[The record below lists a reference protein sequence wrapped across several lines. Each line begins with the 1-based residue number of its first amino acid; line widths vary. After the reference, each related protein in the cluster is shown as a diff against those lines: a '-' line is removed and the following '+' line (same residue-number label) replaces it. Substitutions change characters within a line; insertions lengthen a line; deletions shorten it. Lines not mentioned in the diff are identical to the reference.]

1 MLQKDVFISG
11 WSLQIQPSLRH
22 PPTPPAHLRGQFIIT
37 YSLQG
42 NKHKGSFTGNTCV
55 KILHYF
61 SKQKKKKLAKQLPLF
76 LIPGICLLTK
86 PGSPP
91 NLSKSK
97 KRVEYP
103 LVWFII
109 SQSDSPK
116 AKFSFRCIDVLFCF
130 FSHQKRKR
138 HNHSREFYSSV
149 IQIKTHTYRTMQQ
162 WHT

>member
-1 MLQKDVFISG
+1 MEPADTAFFETSPDTTCTPKRAIYHN
-11 WSLQIQPSLRH
+11 IQPTGKQAQR
-22 PPTPPAHLRGQFIIT
+22 IIYWEHVRENST
-37 YSLQG
+37 FFL
-42 NKHKGSFTGNTCV
+42 KAK
-55 KILHYF
+55 
-61 SKQKKKKLAKQLPLF
+61 KKKKLAKQLPLF